1 MKKLAVLISNGG
13 TGSNLQAIIDVI
25 EKKILKAEIAI
36 VVSDTPDALG
46 LQRARKHHIPTLI
59 SSKKDN
65 LTELLHSTYAVDF
78 IVLAGWK
85 KIVSDKMIDMFE
97 NRILNLHPGLI
108 PDAFDG
114 VVKCPDGSIGEWN
127 RGKFTDK
134 AIQNFL
140 DRNDTYAG
148 STIHFLSH
156 EFDFG
161 TILKRCF
168 VKIEKGDTVERL
180 YGRLKNE
187 EHRIYIESLIT
198 LCNE

>member
-13 TGSNLQAIIDVI
+13 TGSNLQAIIDAI

-36 VVSDTPDALG
+36 VVSDTPDAYG
-46 LQRARKHHIPTLI
+46 IQRANKHNISTLI
-59 SSKKDN
+59 VSKKDS
-65 LTELLHSTYAVDF
+65 LAEVLRSKYEVDY

-85 KIVSDKMIDMFE
+85 LIVPDKMIDAFE
-97 NRILNLHPGLI
+97 NKILNLHPGLI
-108 PDAFDG
+108 LDSFDG
-114 VVKCPDGSIGEWN
+114 VVKCPDGSESEWN
-127 RGKFTDK
+127 RGKFTEK

-148 STIHFLSH
+148 STVHFLSNQ
-156 EFDFG
+156 FDFG
-161 TILKRCF
+161 PILKRCF
-168 VKIEKGDTVERL
+168 VKIEKGDTVESL